1 LKTKTLQLYLQ
12 GKHINKKE
20 YVMKEFF
27 YFLVGASVGAIVA
40 LLFAPQSGEETRANL
55 QSTAEEN
62 WQKVRS
68 ELQAGMEKTQAR
80 LDQLQSDLKKVM
92 QKEAEVET
100 NTAD

>member
-1 LKTKTLQLYLQ
+1 
-12 GKHINKKE
+12 
-20 YVMKEFF
+20 MKEFF